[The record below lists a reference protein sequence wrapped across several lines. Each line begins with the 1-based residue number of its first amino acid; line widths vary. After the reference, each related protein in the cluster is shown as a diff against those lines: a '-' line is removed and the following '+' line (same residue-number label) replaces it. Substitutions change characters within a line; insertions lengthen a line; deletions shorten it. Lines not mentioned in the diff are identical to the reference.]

1 MSLQFDFTFFF
12 FFLLI
17 APPII
22 HMKLIITHS
31 IPKPFKI
38 NSNLFEANQFFL
50 PKLNFTSNINFNEFF
65 FSIF

>member
-1 MSLQFDFTFFF
+1 MLLQFDFTYIFFW
-12 FFLLI
+12 LD

-22 HMKLIITHS
+22 HMKLILTHS
-31 IPKPFKI
+31 ISKPFKI